1 MPHPTTPAVVRHPE
15 ADMVMVALD
24 PAVDYDPDDILVR
37 TYPWAFAPRDISAAV
52 VESVSVEAVRPL
64 VVGRKRT
71 RSRRS

>member
-52 VESVSVEAVRPL
+52 VESVSVEAATADP
-64 VVGRKRT
+64 GQKRT